1 MAMVDLKV
9 TKADLKKDEEKMLAP
24 YQEDVP
30 YGLSLHLSDREI
42 GKLGLKDR
50 KLEVGGEMEASVKL
64 RITSVND
71 SESEN
76 SGKQRNVSLAVIAMD
91 IDEENKEEKRAT
103 VLFGGE

>member
-1 MAMVDLKV
+1 MGMVDLKV
-9 TKADLKKDEEKMLAP
+9 TKADLKKDEEKMMTP

-50 KLEVGGEMEASVKL
+50 KLDVGGEMEATVKL
-64 RITSVND
+64 RVTSVND
-71 SESEN
+71 SESEQG
-76 SGKQRNVSLAVIAMD
+76 GKQRNVSVAVIGMD
-91 IDEENKEEKRAT
+91 IGEENKQAKRST